1 MDKFMLCPLLASY
14 SFTPGQ
20 NILEQQLAGGMP
32 RQRRNFI
39 GSVGVVSV
47 SVFCRN
53 ELEIEYFWAFWR
65 KKDRNPQPWLWALKT
80 DNYKMEE
87 HECRFMLGQ
96 TPQESERQG
105 NKIKYSFQV
114 WVKPLNRSASYD
126 DQVVDYWSA
135 GGNPDVSKALER
147 LSNIKLPDALENV

>member
-1 MDKFMLCPLLASY
+1 MDKFMLYPLLAGY

-39 GSVGVVSV
+39 GSVGVANV

-65 KKDRNPQPWLWALKT
+65 KKDRNPQSWLWALKT
-80 DNYKMEE
+80 DSYKMEE

-126 DQVVDYWSA
+126 DDVVEAWQL
-135 GGNPDVSKALER
+135 GINPNVANALEV
-147 LSNIKLPDALENV
+147 LVNVTLPNALENV

>member
-1 MDKFMLCPLLASY
+1 MNKLVLPPNESGYNPSL
-14 SFTPGQ
+14 G
-20 NILEQQLAGGMP
+20 NGILTQDLAGGMP
-32 RQRRNFI
+32 RQRRTFI
-39 GSVGVVSV
+39 GSVGVANV

-80 DNYKMEE
+80 DSYKMEE

-114 WVKPLNRSASYD
+114 WVKPLSRSASYD
-126 DQVVDYWSA
+126 DDVVDAWQL
-135 GGNPDVSKALER
+135 GINPDVSNALEI
-147 LSNIKLPDALENV
+147 LVNVTLPNALENV

>member
-1 MDKFMLCPLLASY
+1 MDKFMLCPLLAGY

-39 GSVGVVSV
+39 GSVGVANV

-65 KKDRNPQPWLWALKT
+65 KKDRNPQSWLWALKT

-105 NKIKYSFQV
+105 NKIKYSFQI

-126 DQVVDYWSA
+126 DEVVEAWQL
-135 GGNPDVSKALER
+135 GINPDVSNALEI
-147 LSNIKLPDALENV
+147 LVNITLPNALENV

>member
-1 MDKFMLCPLLASY
+1 MDKFMLCPLLAGY

-39 GSVGVVSV
+39 GSVGVANV

-65 KKDRNPQPWLWALKT
+65 KKDRNPQSWLWALKT
-80 DNYKMEE
+80 DSYKMEE

-126 DQVVDYWSA
+126 DDVVDAWQL
-135 GGNPDVSKALER
+135 GINPDVSNALEV
-147 LSNIKLPDALENV
+147 LVNVTLPNALENV

>member
-1 MDKFMLCPLLASY
+1 MDKFMLCPLLAGY

-39 GSVGVVSV
+39 GSVGVANV

-65 KKDRNPQPWLWALKT
+65 KKDRNPQSWLWALKT
-80 DNYKMEE
+80 DSYKMEE

-126 DQVVDYWSA
+126 DDVVDAWQL
-135 GGNPDVSKALER
+135 GINPDVSNALEI
-147 LSNIKLPDALENV
+147 LVNITLPNALENV